1 MEDKGTLKVAY
12 YKLDIDTGTAGMEV
26 IEIADTLEEMQRLV
40 GGHIEVYPV
49 CFEHNI
55 ILVCNEEGKLVDLP
69 ATALV
74 VADKRLSPEVIC
86 GNFFVCRVS
95 GENMVSIKEE
105 DMDYIKELITLISY
119 DCE

>member
-1 MEDKGTLKVAY
+1 MEEKGTLKVVY
-12 YKLDIDTGTAGMEV
+12 YKLDIDTGTIGMEV
-26 IEIADTLEEMQRLV
+26 IEIADTLEDMQRLV

-55 ILVCNEEGKLVDLP
+55 ILICNEEGKLVDLP

-74 VADKRLSPEVIC
+74 EADKRLSPEVIC

-95 GENMVSIKEE
+95 GENMVSIKDE
-105 DMDYIKELITLISY
+105 DMEYIKKLITPIQY
-119 DCE
+119 T

>member
-1 MEDKGTLKVAY
+1 MEEKGKLKVAY
-12 YKLDIDTGTAGMEV
+12 YKLNIDTSTVEMKV
-26 IEIADTLEEMQRLV
+26 IEIDDTLEEMQRLV

-55 ILVCNEEGKLVDLP
+55 ILICNEEGKLDDLP

-74 VADKRLSPEVIC
+74 EVDKRLSPEVIC

-95 GENMVSIKEE
+95 GENMVSIE
-105 DMDYIKELITLISY
+105 DGDIEYIKEFITPIQY
-119 DCE
+119 T

>member
-1 MEDKGTLKVAY
+1 MEEKGTLKVVY
-12 YKLDIDTGTAGMEV
+12 YKQDINTGTTGMEV

-40 GGHIEVYPV
+40 EGHIEVYPV
-49 CFEHNI
+49 CFEHSI

-95 GENMVSIKEE
+95 GENMVSIKDE
-105 DMDYIKELITLISY
+105 DIGYIKKLITPIQY
-119 DCE
+119 T

>member
-1 MEDKGTLKVAY
+1 MEEKGTLKVVY
-12 YKLDIDTGTAGMEV
+12 YKQDIDTGTTGMEV

-40 GGHIEVYPV
+40 EGHIEIYPV
-49 CFEHNI
+49 CFEHSI

-95 GENMVSIKEE
+95 GENMVSIKDE
-105 DMDYIKELITLISY
+105 DIGYIKKLITPIQY
-119 DCE
+119 T

>member
-1 MEDKGTLKVAY
+1 MEEKGTLKVVY
-12 YKLDIDTGTAGMEV
+12 YKQDINTGTTGMEV

-40 GGHIEVYPV
+40 GGHIEIYPV
-49 CFEHNI
+49 CFEHSI

-95 GENMVSIKEE
+95 GENMVSIKDE
-105 DMDYIKELITLISY
+105 DIGYIKRFITPIQY
-119 DCE
+119 T

>member
-1 MEDKGTLKVAY
+1 MEEKGTLKVVY
-12 YKLDIDTGTAGMEV
+12 YKLDIDTGTIGMEV

-40 GGHIEVYPV
+40 EGHIEIYPV
-49 CFEHNI
+49 CFEHSI

-95 GENMVSIKEE
+95 GENMVSIKDE
-105 DMDYIKELITLISY
+105 DIGYIKRFITPIQY
-119 DCE
+119 T

>member
-1 MEDKGTLKVAY
+1 MEEKGTLKVVY
-12 YKLDIDTGTAGMEV
+12 YKQDIDTGTTGMEV
-26 IEIADTLEEMQRLV
+26 IEIADTLEGMQRLV

-49 CFEHNI
+49 CFEHSI

-95 GENMVSIKEE
+95 GENMVSIKDE
-105 DMDYIKELITLISY
+105 DIEYIKKLITPIQY
-119 DCE
+119 T